1 MNETN
6 DILIQL
12 YERKIEVERC
22 FKNNEIDQFEHDIL
36 TEKVDL
42 RIEEEI
48 YLEGVIEDL
57 IASHGVNE
65 FKKRYNFVPLKNH
78 KNIGY
83 ATINGRKTRV
93 DLNINNPVAKI
104 GKTYQPRQLSAA
116 LDEKNRHIIVDKNY
130 ATMLGKKKRKALID
144 HEDGHFHFDNIHT
157 ADKNKRHRSTL
168 DNVIGNGMASIGFD
182 KNDKDLTKSF
192 RRECQDKYKD
202 FLKDATKDPKDKK
215 MRNDLENKTKKYI
228 TKDADNGHSS
238 TSEIKADAWSA
249 NINGPQVVKK
259 AIASAQKK
267 GLSKKGTIDS
277 IYKSLVSA
285 DYNNPTRL
293 KNIKKMSSEDRERY
307 KKKRYSDATKQYND
321 LIKNYSPEVNGT
333 IQKTKNEIRNR
344 KNALDDKS
352 IYNHTL
358 MKK

>member
-12 YERKIEVERC
+12 YDRKLEVERC

-36 TEKVDL
+36 MENVDVH
-42 RIEEEI
+42 IEEEI

-65 FKKRYNFVPLKNH
+65 FKKRYDFVPLKNH

-104 GKTYQPRQLSAA
+104 GKDYIPRQLSTSI
-116 LDEKNRHIIVDKNY
+116 DEKHRHIVIDKNY
-130 ATMLGKKKRKALID
+130 ATMIGKKKRKAMID
-144 HEDGHFHFDNIHT
+144 HEDGHLHFDGIHT
-157 ADKNKRHRSTL
+157 ADKNKRHRSSI
-168 DNVIGNGMASIGFD
+168 DNMIDVGITSIGFD
-182 KNDKDLTKSF
+182 KNDKDLTKSV
-192 RRECQDKYKD
+192 RREKQNSYKE

-215 MRNDLENKTKKYI
+215 MRNDLENRSKKYV

-249 NINGPQVVKK
+249 SINGPQVVKK
-259 AIASAQKK
+259 AIATAQRKGMTKK
-267 GLSKKGTIDS
+267 ATIDS
-277 IYKSLVSA
+277 IYNSLVSSE
-285 DYNNPTRL
+285 YNNPTML
-293 KNIKKMSSEDRERY
+293 KKIKKLSREDRERY
-307 KKKRYSDATKQYND
+307 KKKRYSEATKYYND
-321 LIKNYSPEVNGT
+321 YIKNSPA
-333 IQKTKNEIRNR
+333 ISDQKQKLKNEIRNR

-352 IYNHTL
+352 IYNHPL